1 MGDPSGPPGGD
12 RRSDDRVSA
21 QLTVRFAGP
30 ESLAEAVRSY
40 SANLGP
46 GGLCLA
52 VSRTYRP
59 GDVIH
64 LLLEAGGGQL
74 PIQAVVAWCRP
85 GFIGVRFNPTTAAH
99 QETLR
104 FVRRLLGDSRRSAD
118 AGASEPLDAPKPTK
132 PFSE

>member
-1 MGDPSGPPGGD
+1 MADPSAPSGSD
-12 RRSDDRVSA
+12 RRTDDRVSA
-21 QLTVRFAGP
+21 QLTVRFTGP
-30 ESLAEAVRSY
+30 DSLADAVRSY

-52 VSRTYRP
+52 VSRSYRP
-59 GDVIH
+59 GDVVQ
-64 LLLEAGGGQL
+64 LQLEAGGGAL

-85 GFIGVRFNPTTAAH
+85 GFIGVRFTPMTAQH

-104 FVRRLLGDSRRSAD
+104 FVKRLLGDARRTPDSAPPD
-118 AGASEPLDAPKPTK
+118 AAAPAK